1 MSESGASNRAVRGSV
16 SDLGSGRSTPAAV
29 LAEPE
34 AVAIGVY
41 SVAVEIPDEDIASM
55 EPLLGAEKTA
65 EAKEEEKEKVQ
76 EMKKSVGIGI
86 LGTPVTEDEVRF
98 FFSLLSPLTALLDR
112 EKSHQLNAC
121 RRRLESPSKNTRF
134 LRTIQFMIL
143 HLPAHLCRIVSF
155 SESRCQSMYL

>member
-86 LGTPVTEDEVRF
+86 LGTPVTEDE
-98 FFSLLSPLTALLDR
+98 TG
-112 EKSHQLNAC
+112 
-121 RRRLESPSKNTRF
+121 RRAIN
-134 LRTIQFMIL
+134 
-143 HLPAHLCRIVSF
+143 
-155 SESRCQSMYL
+155 